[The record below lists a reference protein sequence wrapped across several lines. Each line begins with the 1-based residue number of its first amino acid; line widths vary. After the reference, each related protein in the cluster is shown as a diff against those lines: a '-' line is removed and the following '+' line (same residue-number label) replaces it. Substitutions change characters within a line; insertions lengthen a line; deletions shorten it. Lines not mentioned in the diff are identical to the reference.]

1 LITESPLSWAGFPGL
16 IPGRARRRDM
26 DKQEKAHGLKTGS
39 AEWLEETLN
48 ERWQVLRRDPE
59 YVKFCNEYA
68 SAFDEN
74 GIMKVW
80 EGLEPRPEEIR
91 KLFGL
96 ETICHPSLNLSR
108 EELLD
113 YPIFNKPLAVSYEWT
128 EDQPGHYNPI
138 VDDHFIRLRID
149 IGGDKKTGQI
159 LSEVQEFIEEA
170 RSVVGIETDKG
181 RLRPDEEVFKVW
193 DLNEKGKS
201 SKKIIKQL
209 WPEEYDRECKE
220 GTPMKWETDQSKKYQ
235 ELGEKYRDQGVEEW
249 HEKAHTEVYGLDSSG
264 CIKLYMRVK
273 DKLEKMGKLQKR
285 VRAF

>member
-1 LITESPLSWAGFPGL
+1 MDHGSIVLYHRSKMHPIRTLILTPQRCVWGLKFSGVQVIITQVAFTVSGDRLITETPLSWAGFPGL

-39 AEWLEETLN
+39 TEWLKETLN

-96 ETICHPSLNLSR
+96 ETICHPSLNLSK

-113 YPIFNKPLAVSYEWT
+113 YPIFNKPSAVSYEWA
-128 EDQPGHYNPI
+128 EEGPGLHSPI
-138 VDDHFIRLRID
+138 VDDHFIKLRID
-149 IGGDKKTGQI
+149 IG
-159 LSEVQEFIEEA
+159 
-170 RSVVGIETDKG
+170 
-181 RLRPDEEVFKVW
+181 
-193 DLNEKGKS
+193 
-201 SKKIIKQL
+201 
-209 WPEEYDRECKE
+209 
-220 GTPMKWETDQSKKYQ
+220 
-235 ELGEKYRDQGVEEW
+235 
-249 HEKAHTEVYGLDSSG
+249 
-264 CIKLYMRVK
+264 
-273 DKLEKMGKLQKR
+273 
-285 VRAF
+285 